1 MEGDKSLSES
11 AKKHRLDTGG
21 DRRNDR
27 VLLAM
32 MTRIEHAEHVI
43 LCRVHTL
50 TDKTRPKQSE
60 R

>member
-11 AKKHRLDTGG
+11 TKKHRLDTGG
-21 DRRNDR
+21 DGRNNR
-27 VLLAM
+27 VLLAT

-43 LCRVHTL
+43 ILRVHTL
-50 TDKTRPKQSE
+50 KDKTRPKQSE